1 MVLVNIDF
9 PCSQW
14 GATAPLQGDPYYPRV
29 STKLA
34 GWDIFLSNVYF
45 GVQVW
50 IRPLCFEWLESVGM
64 NPIFPNFLGKVMES
78 SWTRVLELGQVQG
91 L

>member
-34 GWDIFLSNVYF
+34 GWDIFSPMSILGYKF
-45 GVQVW
+45 GLD
-50 IRPLCFEWLESVGM
+50 PSVLNGWSQ
-64 NPIFPNFLGKVMES
+64 LG
-78 SWTRVLELGQVQG
+78 
-91 L
+91 